1 MTHYDT
7 LGVSRT
13 ATPEQIK
20 AAYRRLSLE
29 THPDAAASRAKAK
42 ANVAAGLSWRRSR
55 AGPAPA
61 AGGDAE
67 RFKRVSAAAGVLTNP
82 RRRAAYDAEL
92 ALSGRL
98 GLRGVHRRGNG
109 GTGFGPR
116 PLRGANFFFASSSP
130 RPPAGLPLF
139 FHTLLR
145 PRSVALGAAAA
156 LAGAWL
162 YDKGD
167 GRRRGREDD
176 DEGNGLVRAWMNPET
191 GGYEQPAP
199 WDPVYRRLDPPLVL
213 VPRDQVKKRHR

>member
-29 THPDAAASRAKAK
+29 THPDAAASRAKA
-42 ANVAAGLSWRRSR
+42 GPGSPPWRSR
-55 AGPAPA
+55 TGPAA
-61 AGGDAE
+61 EDAE

-92 ALSGRL
+92 ALSGPL
-98 GLRGVHRRGNG
+98 GPHRRGNG

-130 RPPAGLPLF
+130 RPSAGLPLF

-162 YDKGD
+162 YDKGE
-167 GRRRGREDD
+167 GRRRGREEDD
-176 DEGNGLVRAWMNPET
+176 GNGLVRAWMNPET

>member
-13 ATPEQIK
+13 ATPEEIK

-29 THPDAAASRAKAK
+29 THPDAAASRAKAS

-92 ALSGRL
+92 AAPTGPL
-98 GLRGVHRRGNG
+98 GLRGVHRRG
-109 GTGFGPR
+109 TGFAPR
-116 PLRGANFFFASSSP
+116 PLRGGFFFASSSP
-130 RPPAGLPLF
+130 RPSAGLPLF
-139 FHTLLR
+139 FHNLLR

-162 YDKGD
+162 YDKGE
-167 GRRRGREDD
+167 GRRRGREEDD
-176 DEGNGLVRAWMNPET
+176 GNGLVRAWMNPET